1 MSIFVLFTLV
11 FLLATHEAFPFFSN
25 VFSLTA
31 AEVNRMLLRF
41 LTCQTRSNQRFFHEH
56 ARAITRE
63 IAAPF
68 AMRRRC
74 VKPHTA
80 HAA

>member
-1 MSIFVLFTLV
+1 MSSFVLFTLV

-41 LTCQTRSNQRFFHEH
+41 LTRHARSNQPIRHERAQAIS
-56 ARAITRE
+56 ARLL
-63 IAAPF
+63 PLL
-68 AMRRRC
+68 
-74 VKPHTA
+74 
-80 HAA
+80 